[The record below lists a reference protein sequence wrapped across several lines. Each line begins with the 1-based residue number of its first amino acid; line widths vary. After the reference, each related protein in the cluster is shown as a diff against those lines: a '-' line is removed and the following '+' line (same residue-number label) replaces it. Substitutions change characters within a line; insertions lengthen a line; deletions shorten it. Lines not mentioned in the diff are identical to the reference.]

1 MNITKKQLRRIIKE
15 ELKKSLA
22 EIASMPSGEE
32 WGSSLGAAP
41 PPDAGAAF
49 DEYSP
54 ENEELRAIDF
64 ILSDFGPQFKMMGI
78 DPAEVE
84 KALHVVDAA
93 AVFESAVDK
102 VDQTH
107 TGVNLRDQRFAR
119 DKIAEE
125 IVAILGLSG
134 KSIPKRRF

>member
-15 ELKKSLA
+15 ELKKSLK
-22 EIASMPSGEE
+22 EIYGMSSGEE
-32 WGSSLGAAP
+32 YSSAQDTAL

-54 ENEELRAIDF
+54 EAEESRAVDF
-64 ILSDFGPQFKMMGI
+64 ILSGFGPQFKMLGI
-78 DPAEVE
+78 NPAEVE

-102 VDQTH
+102 VYETH

>member
-32 WGSSLGAAP
+32 WDQLAKAP
-41 PPDAGAAF
+41 SPDAGAAF
-49 DEYSP
+49 DDLSP
-54 ENEELRAIDF
+54 ENEHHRAIEF
-64 ILSDFGPQFKMMGI
+64 VLSDFGPQFKMMGI
-78 DPAEVE
+78 NPAEVE
-84 KALHVVDAA
+84 KALHAADAA
-93 AVFESAVDK
+93 AVYEEAVEK
-102 VDQTH
+102 IFQTH